1 MKIEL
6 RPNQYVLELT
16 YVTMTMSILKTRHA
30 QHAHPPD
37 SSSWPRL
44 RPGVTD
50 ELFLLSDASSGC
62 ESTLLGIRNEH
73 VRARRRHETGKY
85 ALVLDG
91 LGHQGECLL
100 DVRRILRRCL
110 NEGY

>member
-73 VRARRRHETGKY
+73 VRARRRHETG
-85 ALVLDG
+85 
-91 LGHQGECLL
+91 
-100 DVRRILRRCL
+100 
-110 NEGY
+110 

>member
-50 ELFLLSDASSGC
+50 EFFLLSDDSSGC
-62 ESTLLGIRNEH
+62 ESTLLGIRNEDLI
-73 VRARRRHETGKY
+73 RA
-85 ALVLDG
+85 
-91 LGHQGECLL
+91 GEAEAG
-100 DVRRILRRCL
+100 DREIRTRP
-110 NEGY
+110 

>member
-16 YVTMTMSILKTRHA
+16 YVKMTMPILQARHV

-50 ELFLLSDASSGC
+50 EFFLLSDDSSGC
-62 ESTLLGIRNEH
+62 ESTLRGIRNEH
-73 VRARRRHETGKY
+73 LKRA
-85 ALVLDG
+85 
-91 LGHQGECLL
+91 GEAEAR
-100 DVRRILRRCL
+100 DWEIRTHP
-110 NEGY
+110 